1 MLLETVSNATMKVSS
16 AIIALMDSLMTS
28 LKTHVINI
36 FVTDQSN
43 TTAFIHI
50 VVLTALVYPMHFTM
64 NLQEDATQTA
74 TT

>member
-1 MLLETVSNATMKVSS
+1 
-16 AIIALMDSLMTS
+16 MDSLMTS

-50 VVLTALVYPMHFTM
+50 VVLTVLVYPMHFTM
-64 NLQEDATQTA
+64 NLQEDATQAA